1 MSRRDFPALFTTEAV
16 LTEVANSLSRVPW
29 RSLALDLV
37 EEVRRDP
44 RFTIV
49 NVSTILFNEALDLYA
64 SRTDKE
70 WSLTDCIS
78 FVVMTQQRLTHAL
91 AIDKDCAQAGFQLPT
106 AGHSGPKLQWSDPQ
120 TCQARRPDPS
130 CVAVSPLSFLRLWYR
145 PSG

>member
-1 MSRRDFPALFTTEAV
+1 VRRRRGRLHLQPRSR
-16 LTEVANSLSRVPW
+16 S
-29 RSLALDLV
+29 

-78 FVVMTQQRLTHAL
+78 FVVMKQQRLTHAL
-91 AIDKDCAQAGFQLPT
+91 AIDKDFAQAGF
-106 AGHSGPKLQWSDPQ
+106 H
-120 TCQARRPDPS
+120 
-130 CVAVSPLSFLRLWYR
+130 PLLRDAE
-145 PSG
+145 